1 MGDIVEEKEVNK
13 NAENE
18 KGEHVSGFFISKRS
32 LYLAAGGAVGV
43 LAAIG
48 ISKLSKRMRP
58 AAVGVT
64 KEGLAFK
71 EWLITNYEKVK
82 EDIEDIVAEAKH
94 AQQRD
99 VHKASETAK
108 KEEDILKKV
117 EQMVEEALKQK
128 SKKEGA

>member
-1 MGDIVEEKEVNK
+1 MEKKVEEKVEGK
-13 NAENE
+13 NNENE
-18 KGEHVSGFFISKRS
+18 GGEHMSGFFISKRS
-32 LYLAAGGAVGV
+32 LWFMAGGALGA

-48 ISKLSKRMRP
+48 IGKLSKKTRP

-71 EWLITNYEKVK
+71 EWLIANYEKVK

-94 AQQRD
+94 AHQKD
-99 VHKASETAK
+99 LETTTKTEK

-117 EQMVEEALKQK
+117 EQMVEEILRQK
-128 SKKEGA
+128 SKKEET

>member
-1 MGDIVEEKEVNK
+1 MGEKVEEKGENK
-13 NAENE
+13 NSDTE
-18 KGEHVSGFFISKRS
+18 KGKHLSGLFISKRS
-32 LYLAAGGAVGV
+32 LYLAAGGALGV

-48 ISKLSKRMRP
+48 IGKLSKRMRP
-58 AAVGVT
+58 AAIGVT
-64 KEGLAFK
+64 KEGFAFK
-71 EWLITNYEKVK
+71 EWLIANYEKVK

-94 AQQRD
+94 AQQKD
-99 VHKASETAK
+99 FHAAAETAK